1 LLIGVTCSKYV
12 MIKFWIGLPGMN
24 LVRKKARVIA
34 MKASAAASE
43 ALFTVQFMIYRY
55 NYLISGI
62 KTSTR
67 EVFEPALSEEL
78 KPTGFNDLRIGI
90 N

>member
-1 LLIGVTCSKYV
+1 
-12 MIKFWIGLPGMN
+12 
-24 LVRKKARVIA
+24 
-34 MKASAAASE
+34 
-43 ALFTVQFMIYRY
+43 MIYRY

>member
-1 LLIGVTCSKYV
+1 
-12 MIKFWIGLPGMN
+12 
-24 LVRKKARVIA
+24 
-34 MKASAAASE
+34 
-43 ALFTVQFMIYRY
+43 MIYRY

-67 EVFEPALSEEL
+67 EVFELALSEEL

-90 N
+90 S